1 MTHTITRI
9 GFAST
14 VKIAAVVSALA
25 AALPVGLLLLL
36 NNLFQFWDVIV
47 PPDVLA
53 PLLAQMALLGAVA
66 GGISTALTVVI
77 YNLCAPVFGGVTL
90 HLKPQQPPRKQKGD
104 VDRA

>member
-14 VKIAAVVSALA
+14 VKIAAIVSALA

-36 NNLFQFWDVIV
+36 NNFFQFWDVFV

-53 PLLAQMALLGAVA
+53 PLLAQMALLGACA
-66 GGISTALTVVI
+66 GGISTALTVLI
-77 YNLCAPVFGGVTL
+77 YNLCAPIFGGVTL
-90 HLKPQQPPRKQKGD
+90 HLKPQQPPRKQKD
-104 VDRA
+104 AIERD

>member
-25 AALPVGLLLLL
+25 AALPVGLLLLF
-36 NNLFQFWDVIV
+36 NNLFQFWDVFV

-53 PLLAQMALLGAVA
+53 PWLAQMAALGALA
-66 GGISTALTVVI
+66 GGISTAFTVLA
-77 YNLCAPVFGGVTL
+77 YNLCAPLFGGVAL
-90 HLKPQQPPRKQKGD
+90 RLKPLHPPRKQKAD
-104 VDRA
+104 VDSV

>member
-14 VKIAAVVSALA
+14 VKIAAIVSALA

-36 NNLFQFWDVIV
+36 NNLLQFWDVYV

-53 PLLAQMALLGAVA
+53 PLLAQMAVLGAVA
-66 GGISTALTVVI
+66 GGLSTAMTVLI
-77 YNLCAPVFGGVTL
+77 YNLCAPIFGGVSL
-90 HLKPQQPPRKQKGD
+90 HLKPQHPPRKQKAE
-104 VDRA
+104 VDID